1 MIDNYES
8 IRNMKYP
15 FDLIKPKMSLQDRA
29 AQFSPFAALTGY
41 EDETNETARLT
52 DDKLILDDDRQAML
66 NDAAKKLLSHLYEK
80 VPITVEY
87 FVPDHAKEGG
97 KYTVY
102 SGKFRWL
109 DSYNRRIVFYDGK
122 EIPLDDIY
130 DIQIDEKI
138 PTE

>member
-1 MIDNYES
+1 MDNYER

-15 FDLIKPKMSLQDRA
+15 FDLIKPRMSLHDRA

-52 DDKLILDDDRQAML
+52 DDKLILDDDRQLAL
-66 NDAAKKLLSHLYEK
+66 NEVISTLLSHQYEELS
-80 VPITVEY
+80 ITVEY

-97 KYTVY
+97 KYAVY

-109 DSYNRRIVFYDGK
+109 DSYNQRIVFYDGK

>member
-1 MIDNYES
+1 MDHYEH

-15 FDLIKPKMSLQDRA
+15 FDLIKPRMSLHDRA

-41 EDETNETARLT
+41 EDETNATARLT
-52 DDKLILDDDRQAML
+52 DDKLELDDDRQLAL
-66 NDAAKKLLSHLYEK
+66 NEAISTLLSHQYEELS
-80 VPITVEY
+80 ITVEY

-97 KYTVY
+97 KYAVY

-109 DSYNRRIVFYDGK
+109 DPYNQRIVFYDGK

>member
-1 MIDNYES
+1 MDHYEH

-15 FDLIKPKMSLQDRA
+15 FDLIKPRMSLHDRA

-52 DDKLILDDDRQAML
+52 DDKLILDDDRQVML
-66 NDAAKKLLSHLYEK
+66 NEAISTLLSHQYEELS
-80 VPITVEY
+80 ITVEY

-97 KYTVY
+97 KYAVY

-109 DSYNRRIVFYDGK
+109 DPYNQRIVFYDGK

-130 DIQIDEKI
+130 DIKIDEKI